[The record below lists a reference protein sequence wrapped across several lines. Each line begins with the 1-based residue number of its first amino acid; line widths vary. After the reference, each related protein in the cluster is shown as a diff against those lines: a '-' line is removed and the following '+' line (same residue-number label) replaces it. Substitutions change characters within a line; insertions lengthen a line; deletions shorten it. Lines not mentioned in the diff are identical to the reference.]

1 VNQKLVEG
9 GCVMAVSGFLQEN
22 RVSVISA
29 VLAVI
34 FIILTPIVSIIGG
47 FAAVSEVTTGDV
59 ATGAVAAGGTVVI
72 AVVFALISAI
82 LQAVVLYQ
90 WGNVINNNIKNTKHI
105 FTHAKDQLQDPLRG
119 EIGFFVNRLEDFL
132 VQAWPF
138 YIYLV
143 LYIIAQFV
151 GWYSFLLY
159 LIGFVFLAIYLSNI
173 FKATSKV
180 SDMKDKI
187 YSYLK
192 GAKGYNSE
200 SYIFRIPQRSVAL
213 VIILSVITLG
223 IYWAYILI
231 KLSMEINEYVAS
243 DEKVRPELE
252 KMLTT

>member
-1 VNQKLVEG
+1 
-9 GCVMAVSGFLQEN
+9 
-22 RVSVISA
+22 
-29 VLAVI
+29 
-34 FIILTPIVSIIGG
+34 
-47 FAAVSEVTTGDV
+47 
-59 ATGAVAAGGTVVI
+59 
-72 AVVFALISAI
+72 
-82 LQAVVLYQ
+82 VLYQ

-200 SYIFRIPQRSVAL
+200 SYIFRIPPRSVAL

>member
-1 VNQKLVEG
+1 
-9 GCVMAVSGFLQEN
+9 MAVSGFLQEN
-22 RVSVISA
+22 RVSVLSA

-34 FIILTPIVSIIGG
+34 FIILTPIISVIGG
-47 FAAVSEVTTGDV
+47 LATLSELTTGDV
-59 ATGAVAAGGTVVI
+59 ATGAATVGGTVILVVI
-72 AVVFALISAI
+72 MAIISAI

-90 WGNVINNNIKNTKHI
+90 WGNVINNNIKNTKHV
-105 FTHAKDQLQDPLRG
+105 FSHAKDQLQDPLRG

-132 VQAWPF
+132 VQSWPF

-143 LYIIAQFV
+143 LYIIAQFT
-151 GWYSFLLY
+151 GWYAFLLY

-200 SYIFRIPQRSVAL
+200 SYIYRIPQRSVAL

-223 IYWAYILI
+223 IYWAYVLI
-231 KLSMEINEYVAS
+231 KLSTEINEYVAS

-252 KMLTT
+252 RMLTT